1 MSDGL
6 EVERVFFAAGGN
18 AIVRGVS
25 LHVPHGETLAVLG
38 PSGCGKT
45 TLLRLIAGLERP
57 DHGTVSMGGVDLAGV
72 PAHRRNFGMVFQD
85 FALFP
90 HMNVQR
96 NIAFGLRKSLLS
108 KADTLQRVAELLS
121 MVGLEGFERR
131 TTEAL
136 SGGERQR
143 VALARAL
150 APDPRLLLFD
160 EPLGSL
166 DRGLRERLLVEL
178 RAILDRLTI
187 PAIYVTH
194 DQFEAFA
201 VADRMAIMRAGR
213 IVGEGTPQAL
223 YAAPGTEFVARFL
236 GFSNVVDAQL
246 DARGVA
252 TTRIGRWSGVDG
264 PAGAIR
270 LLLRNEGATI
280 AGGPGESIV
289 SGNVASR
296 LFQGGR
302 QRLELEANG
311 EKLEFEFETSTLL
324 PAAGEVAHVRVAS
337 VQVLVPEPPDT
348 D

>member
-1 MSDGL
+1 MTAETDGL
-6 EVERVFFAAGGN
+6 VVEDVSFAAGGKE
-18 AIVRGVS
+18 IVSRVS
-25 LHVPHGETLAVLG
+25 LGVAQGQTLAILG

-57 DHGTVSMGGVDLAGV
+57 AGGSVRMDGVDLSAV
-72 PAHRRNFGMVFQD
+72 PAHRRKFGMVFQD

-90 HMNVQR
+90 HMNVER
-96 NIAFGLRKSLLS
+96 NVAFGLRKSALP
-108 KADTLQRVAELLS
+108 KAAAHARVAELLEI
-121 MVGLEGFERR
+121 VGLAGFGQR

-213 IVGEGTPQAL
+213 IVAEGTPRAL
-223 YAAPGTEFVARFL
+223 YEKPGTEF
-236 GFSNVVDAQL
+236 
-246 DARGVA
+246 
-252 TTRIGRWSGVDG
+252 
-264 PAGAIR
+264 
-270 LLLRNEGATI
+270 
-280 AGGPGESIV
+280 
-289 SGNVASR
+289 
-296 LFQGGR
+296 
-302 QRLELEANG
+302 
-311 EKLEFEFETSTLL
+311 
-324 PAAGEVAHVRVAS
+324 
-337 VQVLVPEPPDT
+337 
-348 D
+348 